1 MWIATQSPELF
12 KPEYN
17 AVIMTPI
24 EGHGLKKG
32 DTVTVLRRNIYGASN
47 RNDYIDEIE
56 YGSGTAFMWDTE
68 LSETFVEGKW
78 SEPRERTD
86 IEELLMAKVQAYRKS
101 KGVRQLEDPHMYYE
115 VNGDSEYVGPNLA
128 ANMKTHGLRVAKK
141 SCLESSA
148 DHEGNQIGSGWYGP
162 QNRPSASEVA
172 AVLYQNWYDSPGH
185 NANML
190 TPGYEGWVVTGV
202 MTVVEYYDGN
212 KWNYCAIMTTQE
224 ILKDRLP
231 SGLE

>member
-1 MWIATQSPELF
+1 MWIAVQSPELF

-32 DTVTVLRRNIYGASN
+32 DTVTVLRRNIYGASD
-47 RNDYIDEIE
+47 RIDYLDEIE
-56 YGSGTAFMWDTE
+56 FGSGTAFVWDAD
-68 LSETFVEGKW
+68 LSETKVEGAW

-101 KGVRQLEDPHMYYE
+101 KGVRQLEDPRIYYE
-115 VNGDSEYVGPNLA
+115 VGGVDYVGPNLA
-128 ANMKTHGLRVAKK
+128 ANMQSHGLRVAKK
-141 SCLESSA
+141 CCLERSA
-148 DHEGNQIGSGWYGP
+148 NHEGNQIASGWYGR
-162 QNRPSASEVA
+162 QARPSASEVA

-190 TPGYEGWVVTGV
+190 DTGFEGELVDGL
-202 MTVVEYYDGN
+202 MTVVEYYDG
-212 KWNYCAIMTTQE
+212 KEWYYCAVLTVQMINE
-224 ILKDRLP
+224 ERLP
-231 SGLE
+231 DGLK